1 MVLPANG
8 VSCVRRLS
16 EGGGG
21 GLKLKIMICRT
32 VYVIVLGVYCYYH
45 I

>member
-1 MVLPANG
+1 MALPANG
-8 VSCVRRLS
+8 LSCVRRLS
-16 EGGGG
+16 EGGGSG

-32 VYVIVLGVYCYYH
+32 AYVIVYYYYH

>member
-8 VSCVRRLS
+8 WSCVRRLS
-16 EGGGG
+16 ERGGVEGSN
-21 GLKLKIMICRT
+21 KNIMICRT
-32 VYVIVLGVYCYYH
+32 AYVIVYYYYH